1 MYRTPKYKLSVYHHE
16 DDLGELYDMEN
27 DPWEHSNLWDSPEHQ
42 SIKHQLI
49 LESFNAHVNLT
60 TDVGSERIAPM

>member
-1 MYRTPKYKLSVYHHE
+1 MHRTKEHKLTIYHS
-16 DDLGELYDMEN
+16 LGTIGELYDMQN
-27 DPWEHSNLWDSPEHQ
+27 DPWEHNNLWNSTEHA
-42 SIKHQLI
+42 SIKNKLI